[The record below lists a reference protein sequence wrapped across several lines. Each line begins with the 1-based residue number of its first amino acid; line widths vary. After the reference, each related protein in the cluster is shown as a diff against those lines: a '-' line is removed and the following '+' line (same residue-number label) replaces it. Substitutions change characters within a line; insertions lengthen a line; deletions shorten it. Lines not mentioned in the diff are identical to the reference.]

1 MAAFLERWAAKGR
14 LCWLNRVKAASYDDN
29 NFSTA
34 SLGSPNKPAPAFKAR
49 PIVPRYTP
57 TERLGINAVEQI
69 VLKELQWIFREQ
81 PIADMGIDAHIET
94 ANNGAPTGQLLALQ
108 IKTGASHFRDIGDA
122 LVYYGTNVHIDYWNG
137 HSLPVLLVAHLPETN
152 ETYWVQAS
160 PPHVSPTN
168 SAWKIS
174 IPKSNRL
181 CEASAPQL
189 LDILRHQ
196 ASERDLYHLSKVNWT
211 QYQPVQIQGYVP
223 PTASHINLQ
232 YRLSSSDG
240 NIPLLIRLA
249 SENGSGIVQEHSGP
263 SGVADLMLTN
273 YNAIYVSLSHP
284 DVRLE
289 LAVLGWKDNL

>member
-1 MAAFLERWAAKGR
+1 MQ
-14 LCWLNRVKAASYDDN
+14 
-29 NFSTA
+29 
-34 SLGSPNKPAPAFKAR
+34 
-49 PIVPRYTP
+49 RYTP
-57 TERLGINAVEQI
+57 TERLGINAIEQI

-94 ANNGAPTGQLLALQ
+94 VTNGAPTGQLLALQ
-108 IKTGASHFRDIGDA
+108 IKTGASHFHDTGDA
-122 LVYYGTNVHIDYWNG
+122 LVYYGNTVHIDYWRG

-152 ETYWVQAS
+152 QTYWIQAC

-168 SAWKIS
+168 SAWKIT

-181 CEASAPQL
+181 CEASASQL

-196 ASERDLYHLSKVNWT
+196 ASEQDLYHLSKVNWT
-211 QYQPVQIQGYVP
+211 QYQPIKIQGYVP

-232 YRLSSSDG
+232 YRLIADDAT
-240 NIPLLIRLA
+240 IPLLIRIA
-249 SENGSGIVQEHSGP
+249 SENGSGIVQEHSWP

-273 YNAIYVSLSHP
+273 HDTIYVSLSHP

-289 LAVLGWKDNL
+289 LAVLGWSDNL